1 MWSNHLQLLVLR
13 LIRHE
18 VLQYTMLINIGAGY
32 PWLLFESS
40 MPFVQLITNVPIIL
54 KPFN

>member
-1 MWSNHLQLLVLR
+1 MWSNHLQLLVLT